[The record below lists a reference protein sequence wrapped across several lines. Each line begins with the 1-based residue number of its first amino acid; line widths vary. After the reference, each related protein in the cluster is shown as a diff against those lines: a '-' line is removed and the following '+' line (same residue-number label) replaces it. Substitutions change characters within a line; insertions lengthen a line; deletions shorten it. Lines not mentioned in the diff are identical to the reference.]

1 MEHNAGI
8 IGVYMPQCA
17 GTYMACINKMSG
29 VVSPCGAGE
38 SDSSLRGHFDESR
51 GALFAIRPESAP
63 ALRPSRQQQVK
74 SLNQAPL

>member
-17 GTYMACINKMSG
+17 CTYMACINKMSS

-51 GALFAIRPESAP
+51 GAAVGPRLLSVLKVPLPSAL
-63 ALRPSRQQQVK
+63 ASGSK
-74 SLNQAPL
+74 SSL